1 VKKRIVFVLIA
12 VLLTVLLIPQGTV
25 IYAADYNYGE
35 ALQKA
40 IMFYE
45 FQRSGKLPEN
55 TRNNWRGDSALTD
68 GADNG
73 LDLTGGWFDAGD
85 HVKFNLP
92 LAYTVTMLAW
102 SVHESRDAYEKS
114 GQLPYILDNIKWAT
128 DYLIK
133 CHPSPNVYYYQVG
146 DSAADHSWWGPAE
159 VLPMERPSFK
169 VDTSNPGSTVV
180 AETAAA
186 MAASSL
192 IFKPTD
198 PTYAATLL
206 KHAEEL
212 FTFADTTRS
221 DDGYKEAEGY
231 YSSHSGFYD
240 ELTWASAWL
249 CLATGDDAY
258 IEKAESYRP
267 NWETERGTDIIKYS
281 WAHCWD
287 NKSFGAFLLLAR
299 ITGDSF
305 YKQCI
310 ESNLDWWTTGHN
322 GTKVQYTPK
331 GLAWLD
337 GWGSLRY
344 ATTQA
349 FLASVYADWDGCD
362 PSKASK
368 YQEFAKSQVDY
379 ALGSAGRSFVVGFGT
394 NPPRNPHHRTAHGSW
409 CAMMD
414 TPTESRHVLV
424 GALVGGPGSSDNY
437 IDSLSDY
444 QCNEVANDYNAG
456 FIGVLAK
463 MYDKY
468 GGNPIPNFV
477 AYETPGDEF
486 FVEAAVNASGAGFVN
501 IKASI
506 NNRSGWPARGSD
518 KLSARYY
525 VDITETLAK
534 GIGLDQIVVDS
545 TTTGGAKISQ
555 LIPWDEEN
563 NIYYVSIDFTG
574 VNIFPGGMN
583 DYKRDV
589 YFTITVPYGEGN
601 WDNTNDFSFQDLEQ
615 GFSGEKTEFIPI
627 YDGDVRVWGNV
638 PLGGDDPDPTPTPT
652 NPTPTSTS
660 TSTVSFKYGDLN
672 YDESVDST
680 DLTILKRY
688 ILKKLKLSD
697 PSEEEKLRVA
707 ADVSGDGSVDST
719 DITLLKRYLLRKITK
734 FPAEQ

>member
-1 VKKRIVFVLIA
+1 MKKTVVFLLTAVLIA
-12 VLLTVLLIPQGTV
+12 VLILPQGMDT
-25 IYAADYNYGE
+25 YAADFNYGE

-55 TRNNWRGDSALTD
+55 TRNNWRGDSCLED

-92 LAYTVTMLAW
+92 MAYAVTMLAW
-102 SVHESRDAYEKS
+102 SVYESRDAYEKS
-114 GQLPYILDNIKWAT
+114 GQLPYILDNIKWVT
-128 DYLIK
+128 DYFIK

-146 DSAADHSWWGPAE
+146 DGALDHAWWGPAE
-159 VLPMERPSFK
+159 VLQMARPSFK

-186 MAASSL
+186 MAASSI

-198 PTYAATLL
+198 PSYAATLL
-206 KHAEEL
+206 QHAKDL

-221 DDGYKEAEGY
+221 DKGYTKAEGY

-240 ELTWASAWL
+240 ELTWASVWL
-249 CLATGDDAY
+249 YLATGDDSY
-258 IEKAESYRP
+258 LQKAESYKP
-267 NWETERGTDIIKYS
+267 YWETERGTTIIKYS

-287 NKSFGAFLLLAR
+287 NKSFGTYLLLAR

-310 ESNLDWWTTGHN
+310 ENHLDWWTTGYN

-344 ATTQA
+344 ATTEA
-349 FLASVYADWDGCD
+349 FLASVYADWEGCD
-362 PSKASK
+362 PSKAAK
-368 YQEFAKSQVDY
+368 YQEFAKKQVDY
-379 ALGSAGRSFVVGFGT
+379 ALGSSGRSFVVGFGV
-394 NPPRNPHHRTAHGSW
+394 NPPKNPHHRTAHGSW
-409 CAMMD
+409 CGMMD
-414 TPTESRHVLV
+414 TPPESRHVLV

-437 IDSLSDY
+437 NDSLSDY

-456 FIGVLAK
+456 FVGVLAK
-463 MYDKY
+463 MYEKY
-468 GGNPIPNFV
+468 GGNPIPNLT
-477 AYETPGDEF
+477 AYETPGEEF
-486 FVEAAVNASGAGFVN
+486 FVEAAVNAAGAGFVN
-501 IKASI
+501 IKATI

-518 KLSARYY
+518 KLSARYF

-545 TTTGGAKISQ
+545 TTTGGAKVSQ
-555 LIPWDEEN
+555 LLPWDEAN
-563 NIYYVSIDFTG
+563 NIYYVNIDFTG

-601 WDNTNDFSFQDLEQ
+601 WDNTNDFSFQGLEQ
-615 GFSGEKTEFIPI
+615 GFISNKTEYIPI
-627 YDGDVRVWGNV
+627 YDGNVRVWGSV
-638 PLGGDDPDPTPTPT
+638 PPGGNEIEPSPTPTSIKPTPTPT
-652 NPTPTSTS
+652 
-660 TSTVSFKYGDLN
+660 STVGVKYGDLN
-672 YDESVDST
+672 DDDSIDSL
-680 DLTILKRY
+680 DLTLIKRY
-688 ILKKLKLSD
+688 V
-697 PSEEEKLRVA
+697 LRKYKISNPEDEAKFRAA
-707 ADVSGDGSVDST
+707 ADLDGDGEITSLDV
-719 DITLLKRYLLRKITK
+719 TLLKRYVLRKINK
-734 FPAEQ
+734 FPVEG

>member
-1 VKKRIVFVLIA
+1 MKKKIAFVLTA
-12 VLLTVLLIPQGTV
+12 VLITVLLIPQGMV
-25 IYAADYNYGE
+25 IHAADYNYGE

-55 TRNNWRGDSALTD
+55 TRNNWRGDSGLND
-68 GADNG
+68 GADVG
-73 LDLTGGWFDAGD
+73 LDLTGGWYDAGD

-92 LAYTVTMLAW
+92 MAYSVTMLAW
-102 SVHESRDAYEKS
+102 SVYESRDAYVES

-128 DYLIK
+128 DYLVK

-159 VLPMERPSFK
+159 VMQMERPSFK
-169 VDTSNPGSTVV
+169 VDKSNPGSTVV

-186 MAASSL
+186 LAASSI

-198 PTYAATLL
+198 PAYAATLL
-206 KHAEEL
+206 QHAEEL

-221 DDGYKEAEGY
+221 DKGYVEAEGY

-240 ELTWASAWL
+240 ELTWASVWL
-249 CLATGDDAY
+249 YLATEDDAY
-258 IEKAESYRP
+258 LQKAESYEP
-267 NWETERGTDIIKYS
+267 NWERERGTTTIKYS

-287 NKSFGAFLLLAR
+287 NKIFGSFLLLAK
-299 ITGDSF
+299 ITGDPF
-305 YKQCI
+305 YMQCI
-310 ESNLDWWTTGHN
+310 ENNLDWWTSGFN
-322 GTKVQYTPK
+322 GTRIQYTPK

-362 PSKASK
+362 PAKASK
-368 YQEFAKSQVDY
+368 YQEFAKNQIDY
-379 ALGSAGRSFVVGFGT
+379 ALGSAGRSFVVGFGE
-394 NPPRNPHHRTAHGSW
+394 NPPKNPHHRTAHGSW
-409 CAMMD
+409 CGMMD
-414 TPTESRHVLV
+414 TPSESRHVLV

-437 IDSLSDY
+437 VDSLIDY

-456 FIGVLAK
+456 FVGVLAK
-463 MYDKY
+463 MYGKY
-468 GGNPIPNFV
+468 GGNPIPNFT
-477 AYETPGDEF
+477 AFETPEDEF

-501 IKASI
+501 IKTTI

-534 GIGLDQIVVDS
+534 GIGLDNIVVES

-563 NIYYVSIDFTG
+563 NIYYVNIDFTG

-589 YFTITVPYGEGN
+589 YFTITAPYGEGN
-601 WDNTNDFSFQDLEQ
+601 WDNTNDFSFQGLEQ
-615 GFSGEKTEFIPI
+615 GFTGGKTEFIPI
-627 YDGDVRVWGNV
+627 YDGDVRVWGSV
-638 PLGGDDPDPTPTPT
+638 PPGGNDPDPTPTPT
-652 NPTPTSTS
+652 NPKPTPTP
-660 TSTVSFKYGDLN
+660 TVNVKYGDLN
-672 YDESVDST
+672 HDGSVDST
-680 DLTILKRY
+680 DLTLLKRY
-688 ILKKLKLSD
+688 VLRKLRFSD
-697 PSEEEKLRVA
+697 PEEEARLKVA
-707 ADVSGDGSVDST
+707 ADVNADDDVNST
-719 DITLLKRYLLRKITK
+719 DITLLKRYVLRKIDK
-734 FPAEQ
+734 FPAE